1 MPRINQL
8 SHSVINRIAA
18 GEVIER
24 PASVV
29 KELLENSVDALSTR
43 IEVDVVDGG
52 AELIRIT
59 DDGEGIHP
67 DDLLLAVTSH
77 ATSKLKEADDLTHV
91 QTMGF
96 RGEALASIAEVSHF
110 RLRSRQA
117 DNPAGMELEVNGGVM
132 VPPRECGSPL
142 GTTIEVKQLFFN
154 TPVRRKF
161 MRSSGTELGHICEQF
176 TRIALANPRLHLVLR
191 HNQKVVYELP
201 ATDKLQDRLRLFYG
215 SQLAEQLIWVEAEV
229 GKNRVWGYV
238 AHPSQSKATRKGE
251 YLFLNGRWIQ
261 DRSLQHALTEAYR
274 GLLMVGRYPITFLF
288 LEMPAEEVDV
298 NVHPTKSEVRFQDS
312 QALFRLLLSTLRTK
326 FLSINLDSQIKV
338 PTAAPKETR
347 AEPQP
352 EPQRPLALSAE
363 LAAWADNT
371 IGHNTNGHSVTAH
384 SVSAHSA
391 IGHSAIGNTAASASI
406 SAGRA
411 TAANPLLIGAN
422 APFKPFPD
430 GNPQPV
436 ARSSSTEWQPNQ
448 PLASSSHINQS
459 VAGQPPAVSRTALDL
474 PSVAESTALQT
485 GNEFEAVAGH
495 GSSTFTDESPVPL
508 AAYSGTANGSA
519 TDALKASVTEMH
531 PPAAGT
537 LTEHAIPESEQP
549 TLPPPLRAM
558 QVHDCYLVVESAD
571 GLLVIDQHALHERI
585 MYEHLRERVLAGH
598 VESQRLLLPEAIDLS
613 PSEAAILLEN
623 AETLSQIGLEIS
635 DFGGHTILLSRY
647 PVMLGKLN
655 LSQLVKDIAQQLCD
669 SGLVPTRRDILD
681 ELLHMM
687 SCKAAIKAGQRLTSE
702 EIESLLT
709 QRHLIDDAHHCPH
722 GRPTSLTLSRT
733 ELDRQ
738 FGRLG

>member
-1 MPRINQL
+1 MARINQL
-8 SHSVINRIAA
+8 SPSVINRIAA

-77 ATSKLKEADDLTHV
+77 ATSKLKEADDLFRV

-96 RGEALASIAEVSHF
+96 RGEALASIAEVSQF
-110 RLRSRQA
+110 RIRSRQA
-117 DNPAGMELEVNGGVM
+117 DNNAGMELEVNGGILA
-132 VPPRECGSPL
+132 PLRECGCPL

-201 ATDKLQDRLRLFYG
+201 ATDRLQERLRLFYG
-215 SQLAEQLIWVEAEV
+215 AQLADQLIWVEAEV
-229 GKNRVWGYV
+229 GQNRVWGYV

-298 NVHPTKSEVRFQDS
+298 NVHPTKAEVRFQDS

-326 FLSINLDSQIKV
+326 FLGMNLESQIKV
-338 PTAAPKETR
+338 PKGPSEAARSE
-347 AEPQP
+347 EPT
-352 EPQRPLALSAE
+352 EIQRPLPMREELSAWAGNQLG
-363 LAAWADNT
+363 LAGGARLPT
-371 IGHNTNGHSVTAH
+371 
-384 SVSAHSA
+384 
-391 IGHSAIGNTAASASI
+391 
-406 SAGRA
+406 
-411 TAANPLLIGAN
+411 AN

-430 GNPQPV
+430 GNFQPGL
-436 ARSSSTEWQPNQ
+436 RSAVTEWQPAQ
-448 PLASSSHINQS
+448 PRGAGFDVEVTPRGD
-459 VAGQPPAVSRTALDL
+459 VAVVDEPAPAIELGTEDQVVPAPIT
-474 PSVAESTALQT
+474 T
-485 GNEFEAVAGH
+485 EFAPTEN
-495 GSSTFTDESPVPL
+495 SSTDV
-508 AAYSGTANGSA
+508 
-519 TDALKASVTEMH
+519 AS
-531 PPAAGT
+531 
-537 LTEHAIPESEQP
+537 
-549 TLPPPLRAM
+549 LPPVRAM

-571 GLLVIDQHALHERI
+571 GLVVIDQHALHERI
-585 MYEHLRERVLAGH
+585 MYEHLRERVLAGT
-598 VESQRLLLPEAIDLS
+598 VESQRLLLPETIDLS
-613 PSEAAILLEN
+613 PPEAAALLEN
-623 AETLSQIGLEIS
+623 SATLAQIGLEIS

-647 PVMLGKLN
+647 PVMLGKLH
-655 LSQLVKDIAQQLCD
+655 LAQLVKDIGQQLCE
-669 SGLVPTRRDILD
+669 SGLAPTRRDILD

-687 SCKAAIKAGQRLTSE
+687 SCKAAIKAGQRLTPE

-722 GRPTSLTLSRT
+722 GRPTSLTLSRM

>member
-1 MPRINQL
+1 MARINQL
-8 SHSVINRIAA
+8 SPSVINRIAA

-29 KELLENSVDALSTR
+29 KELLENSVDALATR
-43 IEVDVVDGG
+43 IEVDVIDGG

-77 ATSKLKEADDLTHV
+77 ATSKLKVADDLFHV

-96 RGEALASIAEVSHF
+96 RGEALASIAEVSQF
-110 RLRSRQA
+110 RIRSRQA
-117 DNPAGMELEVNGGVM
+117 DNDAGMELEVNGGVQA
-132 VPPRECGSPL
+132 PLRECGCPL

-201 ATDKLQDRLRLFYG
+201 ATDRLQERLRLFYG
-215 SQLAEQLIWVEAEV
+215 AQLVDQLIWVEAEV
-229 GKNRVWGYV
+229 GQNRVWGYV

-298 NVHPTKSEVRFQDS
+298 NVHPTKAEVRFQDS
-312 QALFRLLLSTLRTK
+312 QSLFRLLLSTLRTK
-326 FLSINLDSQIKV
+326 FLSMNLDSQIKV
-338 PTAAPKETR
+338 PSGAA
-347 AEPQP
+347 AEAKAEASP
-352 EPQRPLALSAE
+352 EMQRPLPMREELSS
-363 LAAWADNT
+363 WAGNQV
-371 IGHNTNGHSVTAH
+371 GSTARP
-384 SVSAHSA
+384 
-391 IGHSAIGNTAASASI
+391 ASAW
-406 SAGRA
+406 SAGA
-411 TAANPLLIGAN
+411 G

-430 GNPQPV
+430 GNVQPA
-436 ARSSSTEWQPNQ
+436 ARTPATDWQPSRVDDERF
-448 PLASSSHINQS
+448 PSEFAESADAGS
-459 VAGQPPAVSRTALDL
+459 VAVEESPSPAVE
-474 PSVAESTALQT
+474 VAD
-485 GNEFEAVAGH
+485 
-495 GSSTFTDESPVPL
+495 DESRLPAVIAPES
-508 AAYSGTANGSA
+508 AAADNASA
-519 TDALKASVTEMH
+519 TV
-531 PPAAGT
+531 PA
-537 LTEHAIPESEQP
+537 
-549 TLPPPLRAM
+549 LPPVRAM

-571 GLLVIDQHALHERI
+571 GLVVIDQHALHERI
-585 MYEHLRERVLAGH
+585 MYEHLRERVLAGTA
-598 VESQRLLLPEAIDLS
+598 ESQRLLLPEAIDLS
-613 PSEAAILLEN
+613 PPEAAALLEN
-623 AETLSQIGLEIS
+623 SATLAQIGLEIS
-635 DFGGHTILLSRY
+635 DFGGHTVLLSRY
-647 PVMLGKLN
+647 PVMLGKLD
-655 LSQLVKDIAQQLCD
+655 LPTLVKDIAQQLCE
-669 SGLVPTRRDILD
+669 SGLAPTRRDILD

-687 SCKAAIKAGQRLTSE
+687 SCKAAIKAGQRLTPE
-702 EIESLLT
+702 EIDSLLT
-709 QRHLIDDAHHCPH
+709 MRHLIDDAHHCPH
-722 GRPTSLTLSRT
+722 GRPTSLTLSRM